1 MFSPVECVFFA
12 DKEYRGDG
20 LSVMWS
26 ETSTGTAGGLLVKGH
41 QGTHL
46 RLVQADEANMST
58 ESRTKDS
65 DNQHLSSSWTKPQ
78 QRETEGIRETGSVE
92 QKMKRQMQSARR
104 PNQERRMARVE
115 ELRELVRTGRYH
127 VDSMSL
133 AQSMLDN
140 ETHFIELLQ
149 S

>member
-1 MFSPVECVFFA
+1 M
-12 DKEYRGDG
+12 
-20 LSVMWS
+20 
-26 ETSTGTAGGLLVKGH
+26 KGH

-46 RLVQADEANMST
+46 RLVQADKANMST
-58 ESRTKDS
+58 DSRTKDS
-65 DNQHLSSSWTKPQ
+65 DNQHLTSSWTKPQ
-78 QRETEGIRETGSVE
+78 QRETQEIRETGSVE

-104 PNQERRMARVE
+104 PQQEQRMARVE

-140 ETHFIELLQ
+140 ETHFTEPLQ